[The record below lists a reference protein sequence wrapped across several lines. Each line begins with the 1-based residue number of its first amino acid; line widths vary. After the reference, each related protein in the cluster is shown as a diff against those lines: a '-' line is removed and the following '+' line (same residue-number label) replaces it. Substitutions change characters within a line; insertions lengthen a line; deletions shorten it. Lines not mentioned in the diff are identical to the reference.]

1 MTHVFKPIGL
11 ATVSEDGVQWL
22 LRRNCSVTPGQL
34 GGMFVALTVLSL
46 LVAGFFWFMGATLVL
61 PFTAIELV
69 AVASAFLI
77 YARHATDRECI
88 RLTAGALVV
97 EQEMAGQVRRCEF
110 ARHAVRIE
118 SRHDGD
124 RLLEL
129 RGGGQVV
136 QVGRF
141 LRAELRPALAVEIRR
156 ALQGG

>member
-1 MTHVFKPIGL
+1 MTQVFKPMAL

-46 LVAGFFWFMGATLVL
+46 LVAGFFWSMGATLVL
-61 PFTAIELV
+61 PFTALELV

-88 RLTAGALVV
+88 RLTSGALVV
-97 EQEMAGQVRRCEF
+97 EQELAGQVRRCEF
-110 ARHAVRIE
+110 ARQAVRIE
-118 SRHDGD
+118 PRGDGD

-141 LRAELRPALAVEIRR
+141 LRTELRPVLAAEIRR
-156 ALQGG
+156 ALQSG

>member
-1 MTHVFKPIGL
+1 MAL

-46 LVAGFFWFMGATLVL
+46 LVAGFFWSMGATLVL
-61 PFTAIELV
+61 PFTALELV

-88 RLTAGALVV
+88 RLTSGALVV
-97 EQEMAGQVRRCEF
+97 EQELAGQVRRCEF
-110 ARHAVRIE
+110 ARQAVRIE
-118 SRHDGD
+118 PRGDGD

-141 LRAELRPALAVEIRR
+141 LRTELRPVLAAEIRR
-156 ALQGG
+156 ALQSG